1 MIWLNC
7 FISWSSSSGLAL
19 SQVLLVL
26 ARQGGLLD
34 SLSCFNGKAMLVVEI
49 LVNLAEKAVQYQ

>member
-7 FISWSSSSGLAL
+7 LISWSSSSGLAL

-34 SLSCFNGKAMLVVEI
+34 SLSCSSGKTMLVVEI